1 MVSRN
6 DVAKEA
12 GVSPTSVSYYI
23 NQSGY
28 VSEAAGKR
36 IQAAIDKLH
45 YRPNQMAKSLKTK
58 NSRQFVFLC
67 NEIRNPFF
75 AQLIA
80 DATTA
85 AYERDYSIL
94 FSNVI
99 DDETY
104 LTKLCGYQAS
114 GVFLPSAR
122 VSKEVV
128 EAIQRM
134 GISVVM
140 LNDASWKQM
149 PEGVTQVRSAAEMIY
164 PQILQHLKENGY
176 KRFTFV
182 SSAPDAEHRKNDDK
196 AQIFLRMTGLDPHK
210 DVLYNVNTV
219 QEAEKKILMDW
230 KPKEEPEAILCSN
243 DFVAQG
249 VIYALTELG
258 VSVPEQVGVVGYDNI
273 VSSQFY
279 IPSITSVDFGVEK
292 LGSTIIDMLIERV
305 EGKPVEDLVIPPVLV
320 PREST
325 NRLKKIEE

>member
-28 VSEAAGKR
+28 VSDAAGKR

-85 AYERDYSIL
+85 AYKRDYSIL

-99 DDETY
+99 DDEKY

-114 GVFLPSAR
+114 GVFLPSAK

-140 LNDASWKQM
+140 LNDASWKQV
-149 PEGVTQVRSAAEMIY
+149 PEGVTQVRSAAEMVY
-164 PQILQHLKENGY
+164 PQVLEHLKKNGY

-182 SSAPDAEHRKNDDK
+182 SSAADAEHR
-196 AQIFLRMTGLDPHK
+196 
-210 DVLYNVNTV
+210 
-219 QEAEKKILMDW
+219 
-230 KPKEEPEAILCSN
+230 
-243 DFVAQG
+243 
-249 VIYALTELG
+249 
-258 VSVPEQVGVVGYDNI
+258 
-273 VSSQFY
+273 
-279 IPSITSVDFGVEK
+279 
-292 LGSTIIDMLIERV
+292 
-305 EGKPVEDLVIPPVLV
+305 
-320 PREST
+320 
-325 NRLKKIEE
+325 